1 VVRIIGLSGH
11 FWASD
16 HDPFIIGL
24 SVSAGEP
31 ELNNE
36 SQTDL
41 DRCPIADLRDFGESV
56 PVIDIAGVTQNA
68 SGDAAHQAV
77 DEIANACREWGF
89 FQVINHGISDDLID
103 TVWQQTR
110 DFFAGPAATK
120 EEVLRNRDNPWGYY
134 NNELTKNQ
142 RDKKEVFDFTTDG
155 TDPIYGAENRWPDVG
170 TRFCDTMR
178 TYLDACTRLS
188 LTLLE
193 AFCIGLNLPADFMHD
208 DFAGNHT
215 GFIRLNYYPV
225 ADPLAAGNG
234 QELPNADM
242 GVHHHSDAG
251 ALTLLL
257 QDDVGGLQVYRDGFW
272 HDIPSVPGAFVINTG
287 DMMQVWSNDIY
298 QAAIHR
304 VLAMHSRDRYSIP
317 FFFNPAAATEVS
329 PLPSVVTEE
338 RPPRYR
344 SINWSEFRG
353 KRTDGD
359 YADYGPEVQI
369 AQYRIQT

>member
-1 VVRIIGLSGH
+1 
-11 FWASD
+11 
-16 HDPFIIGL
+16 
-24 SVSAGEP
+24 
-31 ELNNE
+31 LNTE
-36 SQTDL
+36 SQADL
-41 DRCPIADLRDFGESV
+41 DQCPVADSREFGDSV
-56 PVIDIAGVTQNA
+56 PVIDIAGVTKNA
-68 SGDAAHQAV
+68 SGEAAEQAV
-77 DEIANACREWGF
+77 HEIAKACREWGF
-89 FQVINHGISDDLID
+89 FQVINHGVSDALID
-103 TVWQQTR
+103 TVWHQTR
-110 DFFAGPAATK
+110 SFFTGPAAAK
-120 EEVLRNRDNPWGYY
+120 QAILRTRENPWGYY

-170 TRFCDTMR
+170 TEFRDSMR
-178 TYLDACTRLS
+178 AYLDACTRLS

-193 AFCIGLNLPADFMHD
+193 AFCVGLDLPAEFMHH

-215 GFIRLNYYPV
+215 GFIRLNYYPI
-225 ADPLAAGNG
+225 ADPLASGNG
-234 QELPNADM
+234 QELPDADM

-251 ALTLLL
+251 ALTVLL
-257 QDDVGGLQVYRDGFW
+257 QDDVGGLQVFRDGYW

-329 PLPSVVTEE
+329 PLPSAVSEE

-369 AQYRIQT
+369 AQYKIQSDD